1 MSADED
7 RDATAATP
15 PELETDRELVA
26 IVAVAD
32 NGVIGKDGDMP
43 WHIPA
48 DLEHFKET
56 TMDHPVIM
64 GRVTYEGILE
74 TLGEPLPG
82 RTTVVLTSR
91 NLETPEGAVVAH
103 GLADALEAA
112 ETAARE
118 HHDGADRV
126 FVAGGATVYEQLL
139 PAVDRLIVTE
149 VHREPEGD
157 TFFPDWDRE
166 TWTETARDEREG
178 FTFAEYV
185 RS

>member
-1 MSADED
+1 MSED
-7 RDATAATP
+7 RDAPAAVP
-15 PELETDRELVA
+15 PALESDRELVA

-32 NGVIGKDGDMP
+32 NGVIGRDGDMP

-48 DLEHFKET
+48 DLQHFKET

-91 NLETPEGAVVAH
+91 NLETPDGAVVAH
-103 GLADALEAA
+103 GLEDALEAA
-112 ETAARE
+112 ATAARE
-118 HHDGADRV
+118 RHGDADRI
-126 FVAGGATVYEQLL
+126 FVAGGATVYEQFL

-149 VHREPEGD
+149 VHDAPDGD
-157 TFFPDWDRE
+157 TYFPDWDRE
-166 TWTETARDEREG
+166 AWTETARDEHDG
-178 FTFAEYV
+178 FAFVEYV
-185 RS
+185 H